1 MIGGTYLCFEGAE
14 KILEALGGGHA
25 EAEATAPIDPKTLED
40 QKVSGAIRTDF
51 ILSAEIMVIALSDVA
66 AEPIWEQA
74 IVLALVGVAIT
85 ILVYGVV
92 ALIVKMDDIGLHLT
106 ERKSPAVQAFGRG
119 LVKGMPVVMSVLSV
133 VGTAAMVWVGGQII
147 VHGIE
152 DFGLTTI
159 PHFIHDAAAGAAA
172 AVPVAKGVVNWVVNA
187 ALSGVVGLILGGAIA
202 LGLHAVKKPKAH

>member
-1 MIGGTYLCFEGAE
+1 
-14 KILEALGGGHA
+14 
-25 EAEATAPIDPKTLED
+25 
-40 QKVSGAIRTDF
+40 
-51 ILSAEIMVIALSDVA
+51 
-66 AEPIWEQA
+66 
-74 IVLALVGVAIT
+74 
-85 ILVYGVV
+85 
-92 ALIVKMDDIGLHLT
+92 MDDIGLHLA
-106 ERKSPAVQAFGRG
+106 ERNSAVVQSIGRG

>member
-1 MIGGTYLCFEGAE
+1 MKERSLKATRPMIVS
-14 KILEALGGGHA
+14 
-25 EAEATAPIDPKTLED
+25 
-40 QKVSGAIRTDF
+40 KVWPW
-51 ILSAEIMVIALSDVA
+51 LS
-66 AEPIWEQA
+66 
-74 IVLALVGVAIT
+74 
-85 ILVYGVV
+85 
-92 ALIVKMDDIGLHLT
+92 
-106 ERKSPAVQAFGRG
+106 
-119 LVKGMPVVMSVLSV
+119 
-133 VGTAAMVWVGGQII
+133 AAMVWVGGQII

>member
-1 MIGGTYLCFEGAE
+1 MRVVFAPDKFAGTLSALEAAQAMADGWARRAPDDVLVQVPMSDGGPGFVDVLHA
-14 KILEALGGGHA
+14 ALGGELQAVTVDDPYGA
-25 EAEATAPIDPKTLED
+25 PVPAAVLRVGDTAYLEC
-40 QKVSGAIRTDF
+40 A
-51 ILSAEIMVIALSDVA
+51 
-66 AEPIWEQA
+66 QA
-74 IVLALVGVAIT
+74 V
-85 ILVYGVV
+85 
-92 ALIVKMDDIGLHLT
+92 GLHLT
-106 ERKSPAVQAFGRG
+106 ERKSPAIQAFGRG
-119 LVKGMPVVMSVLSV
+119 LVKGMPVVMSVLTV